1 MKLCLHCNTHFQG
14 DFEQCPD
21 DGSKL
26 VVVPEDPV
34 IGKVLGDKYRVLCPV
49 GKGSMGVVYKA
60 IQEST
65 GREMAVK
72 LLHHFLGTNS
82 DSVKRFHREA
92 RAVSRLSH
100 PNIIRLYDFGVMDE
114 GQPYIVTELLK
125 GVTLSDVLRRRG
137 YLTLKQALPLM
148 DQVCAAIG
156 EAHRSR
162 VIHRDL
168 KPENI
173 VLEDVDL
180 DGDLEAEDLIK
191 KNAIRVLDFG
201 VAKMWSDSGAS
212 SASLTLEGKVCG
224 SPAYMSPEQCRGV
237 DVDYR
242 TDIYSMGVV
251 FFETLTG
258 KRPFSADDLMAL
270 MLMHVNNK
278 APSLGSV
285 QPEVT
290 FSPELNDVIMKAMA
304 KNPNERQQSAE
315 ELWED
320 VQATSRGRQ
329 KTVVVKPP
337 DNWIPFQGKGSL
349 GYKPEKEDPAVETG
363 DGYSSLANPNNI
375 LDWTLEAPPPEVNNR
390 SNRRHKLWMVARASA
405 LGVLL
410 VVGVNMFAK
419 IYRNNEEA
427 KQASILISRGKCE
440 EGVSVLERM
449 KNDKTLSSEYD
460 TILDDAYL
468 EMAKSYG
475 SNRNYGRAVE
485 VLKKV
490 SPKSRNYSQ
499 AQKLIARWGPRVR
512 Y

>member
-1 MKLCLHCNTHFQG
+1 
-14 DFEQCPD
+14 
-21 DGSKL
+21 
-26 VVVPEDPV
+26 
-34 IGKVLGDKYRVLCPV
+34 
-49 GKGSMGVVYKA
+49 
-60 IQEST
+60 
-65 GREMAVK
+65 
-72 LLHHFLGTNS
+72 
-82 DSVKRFHREA
+82 
-92 RAVSRLSH
+92 
-100 PNIIRLYDFGVMDE
+100 
-114 GQPYIVTELLK
+114 
-125 GVTLSDVLRRRG
+125 
-137 YLTLKQALPLM
+137 
-148 DQVCAAIG
+148 
-156 EAHRSR
+156 
-162 VIHRDL
+162 
-168 KPENI
+168 
-173 VLEDVDL
+173 
-180 DGDLEAEDLIK
+180 
-191 KNAIRVLDFG
+191 
-201 VAKMWSDSGAS
+201 
-212 SASLTLEGKVCG
+212 
-224 SPAYMSPEQCRGV
+224 
-237 DVDYR
+237 
-242 TDIYSMGVV
+242 
-251 FFETLTG
+251 
-258 KRPFSADDLMAL
+258 
-270 MLMHVNNK
+270 
-278 APSLGSV
+278 
-285 QPEVT
+285 
-290 FSPELNDVIMKAMA
+290 
-304 KNPNERQQSAE
+304 ERQQSAE